1 MAKAWTTEH
10 EIKFI
15 ASLGTGRW
23 KKGLGPSRKE
33 LLQRYLES
41 LNLRRVWDGIDRE
54 VVEEYAR
61 TLLEACYD

>member
-1 MAKAWTTEH
+1 MVKAWTTEH

-23 KKGLGPSRKE
+23 KKGFGPSRKE
-33 LLQRYLES
+33 LLHRYLES
-41 LNLRRVWDGIDRE
+41 LNLRKVWGGIDRE
-54 VVEEYAR
+54 AVEEYAR